1 MPETNKFQDYGFAF
15 MPYLNE
21 LNTDGDATTI
31 EWYVIS
37 GIFSLPVYSG
47 KL

>member
-21 LNTDGDATTI
+21 LNTDADANT
-31 EWYVIS
+31 
-37 GIFSLPVYSG
+37 
-47 KL
+47 